1 MKILAIDCA
10 SAAMSVA
17 LFDDGRTF
25 HRYELAPQNHTGLIL
40 PMLDDVMRDSRL
52 TPADLDAVAYG
63 RGPGSFTGIR
73 IAAGFAQGVALA
85 HGLPMLAISTLASI
99 AHRAFRESGVTHS
112 LVAVDARMK
121 EVYWG
126 AWHVQETG
134 QARLQGREQVAFPS
148 DVTLPAEGDW
158 TGCGDGWQTY
168 RDELAALASER
179 LQAVHPEV
187 LYPHALDIVHLAAT
201 EFALTGGQ
209 TPTEAQPVYLRD
221 KVALTEKER
230 GVPTAR

>member
-17 LFDDGRTF
+17 LIDGNRTY

-52 TPADLDAVAYG
+52 TPAELDAVAYG

-73 IAAGFAQGVALA
+73 IAAGFAQGIALA
-85 HGLPMLAISTLASI
+85 QGLPMLAISTLASI
-99 AHRAFRESGVTHS
+99 AHRAFREAGVTDS

-126 AWHVQETG
+126 AWQVSETG
-134 QARLQGREQVAFPS
+134 QARLRGQEQVA
-148 DVTLPAEGDW
+148 LPDAVVVPTEGDW
-158 TGCGDGWQTY
+158 IGCGDGWETY
-168 RDELAALASER
+168 REPLSAIAGER
-179 LQAVHPEV
+179 VQGLYPDV
-187 LYPHALDIVHLAAT
+187 LYPHALDIAHLAAT
-201 EFALTGGQ
+201 EFAMTGGQ
-209 TPTEAQPVYLRD
+209 SPAEAQPVYLRD

-230 GVPTAR
+230 GVR